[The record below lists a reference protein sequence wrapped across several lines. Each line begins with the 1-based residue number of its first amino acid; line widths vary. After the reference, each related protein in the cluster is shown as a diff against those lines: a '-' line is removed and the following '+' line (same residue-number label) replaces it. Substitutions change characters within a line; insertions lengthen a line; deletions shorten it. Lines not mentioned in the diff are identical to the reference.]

1 MRYSTPLRYPGG
13 KHRLTPFVLE
23 ILRANDL
30 LGCDYVEPYAGGAG
44 VAIQLLLDGHV
55 NNIHLNDSSKA
66 IYSFWRSIL
75 TRTDEFCRLVSTA
88 SLTVEEWK
96 RQREV
101 IRNPDKNSLL
111 DLGFS
116 TFFLNRCNR
125 SGVLSGGLIGGLQ
138 QNGAWKMDARF
149 SRNEL
154 IRRIE
159 VIAARRDSI
168 AVQNLDAEQFMADCI
183 PNLPDKSFVYCD
195 PPYFNKA
202 QRLYLDS
209 YQAKDHERIASVIQ
223 KKLPR
228 SWIVSYDDAPE
239 ILEYYAKRRSFLYS
253 LQYNAATVYK
263 GREVFVFS
271 DDLVLPLRSKLPC
284 IDEVVKCLDQDK
296 YRPDATSHEATR
308 KRLLAG

>member
-1 MRYSTPLRYPGG
+1 MRYFTPLRYPGG
-13 KHRLTPFVLE
+13 KQRLTPFVLE
-23 ILRANDL
+23 VLRTNEL
-30 LGCDYVEPYAGGAG
+30 QGCDYVEPYAGGAG

-55 NNIHLNDSSKA
+55 ANIHLNDSSKA

-75 TRTDEFCRLVSTA
+75 TKTEEFCRLVSTA

-101 IRNPDKNSLL
+101 IRNPGKHSQLE
-111 DLGFS
+111 LGFS

-159 VIAARRDSI
+159 VIAARRSSI
-168 AVQNLDAEQFMADCI
+168 AVRNLDAEQFMADYI
-183 PNLPDKSFVYCD
+183 PTLPAKSLVYCD

-209 YQAKDHERIASVIQ
+209 YQPEDHARIARVIQ
-223 KKLPR
+223 TRLPR
-228 SWIVSYDDAPE
+228 SWIVSYDSAPE
-239 ILEYYAKRRSFLYS
+239 ILEYYAKRRSFLYN
-253 LQYNAATVYK
+253 LQYNASTVYK

-271 DDLVLPLRSKLPC
+271 DDLVLPSESTLPC
-284 IDEVVKCLDQDK
+284 IDEVVRYLDHGK
-296 YRPDATSHEATR
+296 YKPNAKALEATR
-308 KRLLAG
+308 KRLLAA